1 MLSHFLELVCTAML
15 RWLAYLSTR
24 VKDKLLHD
32 LLDDLV
38 LCCCLVSTVRGALS
52 VAIQVW

>member
-1 MLSHFLELVCTAML
+1 ML

-38 LCCCLVSTVRGALS
+38 LCCYLVSAVRGALI
-52 VAIQVW
+52 VAVQVW

>member
-38 LCCCLVSTVRGALS
+38 LCCCLVSTVRGALI